1 MQRRSRQIVERCFS
15 LLKLKFRRLKVI
27 DVHNMEYLSDIII
40 ACCCLH
46 NFVLDEPFFEPA
58 NMNEFLIHH
67 PDDDIE
73 DDDDFGNNLDYLAEI
88 RRDEL
93 AGFFMPR

>member
-1 MQRRSRQIVERCFS
+1 MQRRSRQVVERCFA

-40 ACCCLH
+40 AFCCLY

-58 NMNEFLIHH
+58 NMNEFFIDH

-73 DDDDFGNNLDYLAEI
+73 NDDDFENNLHYRAEI
-88 RRDEL
+88 GRDEL
-93 AGFFMPR
+93 AGFFMSR

>member
-46 NFVLDEPFFEPA
+46 NFVLDELFFEPA
-58 NMNEFLIHH
+58 NMNEFLIDH
-67 PDDDIE
+67 PVDDIE
-73 DDDDFGNNLDYLAEI
+73 DDDDFGNNLDYRAEI
-88 RRDEL
+88 GRDEL
-93 AGFFMPR
+93 AGFFVPR

>member
-1 MQRRSRQIVERCFS
+1 
-15 LLKLKFRRLKVI
+15 
-27 DVHNMEYLSDIII
+27 
-40 ACCCLH
+40 
-46 NFVLDEPFFEPA
+46 
-58 NMNEFLIHH
+58 MNEFFIYH

-73 DDDDFGNNLDYLAEI
+73 DDDDFENNLNYRAER

>member
-1 MQRRSRQIVERCFS
+1 MQRRSRQVVERCFA
-15 LLKLKFRRLKVI
+15 LLKCKFRSLKVI
-27 DVHNMEYLSDIII
+27 DVHNMEYLSDITI

-46 NFVLDEPFFEPA
+46 NFVLDEPFFESA
-58 NMNEFLIHH
+58 NMNEFFIYH

-73 DDDDFGNNLDYLAEI
+73 DDDDFENNLNYRAE
-88 RRDEL
+88 RTRDEL

>member
-15 LLKLKFRRLKVI
+15 FLKLKFRRLKVI

-46 NFVLDEPFFEPA
+46 HFVLDEPFFEPA